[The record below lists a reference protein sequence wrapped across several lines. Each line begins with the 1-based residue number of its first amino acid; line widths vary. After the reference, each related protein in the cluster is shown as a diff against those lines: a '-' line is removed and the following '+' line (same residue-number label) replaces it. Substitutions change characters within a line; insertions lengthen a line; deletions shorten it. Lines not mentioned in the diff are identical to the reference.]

1 MVGNGSSL
9 EVGSKLVELALR
21 TPDIFRDFF
30 FFVFVPLD
38 LSALALSTSA
48 LDGGLLAEGD
58 VGRDLE
64 ETDDLE
70 TEGNKM
76 EAVLVGDPGDRVG
89 DLPKTTDWDRPRIT
103 ATAVDGLRLALV
115 VDKDLTMVVFPP
127 FPDVG
132 PLPFPD
138 EADSELACFLP
149 LGV

>member
-38 LSALALSTSA
+38 LSALALNTSA
-48 LDGGLLAEGD
+48 LDGGLLVEGD

-64 ETDDLE
+64 TEDLE

-89 DLPKTTDWDRPRIT
+89 DLPRTTDWDRPRIT

-115 VDKDLTMVVFPP
+115 VDKDLTKVVLPPLPDVGPPP
-127 FPDVG
+127 FPDEV
-132 PLPFPD
+132 
-138 EADSELACFLP
+138 DSEVACFLP
-149 LGV
+149 RGV

>member
-1 MVGNGSSL
+1 MVGNGSSF
-9 EVGSKLVELALR
+9 EVGSKLTFR

-30 FFVFVPLD
+30 FFVLLPLD
-38 LSALALSTSA
+38 LSALALNTSA
-48 LDGGLLAEGD
+48 LDGGLLVEGD

-64 ETDDLE
+64 ETEDFE

-115 VDKDLTMVVFPP
+115 VDKDLTIVVLPLLP
-127 FPDVG
+127 VVG
-132 PLPFPD
+132 PFPFPD
-138 EADSELACFLP
+138 EVDSEVACFLP
-149 LGV
+149 RGV

>member
-1 MVGNGSSL
+1 MGNGSSL

-21 TPDIFRDFF
+21 TPDIFLDFF
-30 FFVFVPLD
+30 FFVFAPLD

-48 LDGGLLAEGD
+48 LDGGLLVEGD
-58 VGRDLE
+58 VGRDLDETE
-64 ETDDLE
+64 EDLE

-115 VDKDLTMVVFPP
+115 VDKDLTMVVLPAL
-127 FPDVG
+127 PDVC
-132 PLPFPD
+132 PLPFPN
-138 EADSELACFLP
+138 EVDSEVACFLP